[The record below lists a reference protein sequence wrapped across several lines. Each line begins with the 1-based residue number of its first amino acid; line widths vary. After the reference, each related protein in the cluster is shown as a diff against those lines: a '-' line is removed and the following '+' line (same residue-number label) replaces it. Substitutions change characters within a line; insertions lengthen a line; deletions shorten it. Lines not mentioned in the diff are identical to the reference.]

1 MKDNRKLEAFEEN
14 KRLIKRI
21 DESIKKFDENV
32 VIINRLK
39 EELEE
44 YIKEHQDEPKTTSL
58 YHFDDLNEKRDE
70 LYKLTAERF
79 NCLLESKGVNTKLYS
94 LYKYDFANMDIF
106 GDPYLNCT
114 VDGLIESD
122 CMPDMMICLLK
133 IAERVCDAVDYKDFK
148 LVKIRMDE
156 ECKNSDDDSYTFN
169 LTFNSN
175 GNCNDIIQVI
185 FHNVCEAA
193 YEEGEG
199 IFIKNYA
206 KLDIV
211 DTRLSLVILPYYGT
225 SNSKTG
231 LSTFGDNEEL
241 DYDDDKTYDKIA
253 LAMKTNRENLAD
265 KFKLIINNLSV

>member
-1 MKDNRKLEAFEEN
+1 MKDNKKLEDFINTKIGE
-14 KRLIKRI
+14 LG
-21 DESIKKFDENV
+21 KKYFSSFVELVDKY
-32 VIINRLK
+32 K
-39 EELEE
+39 EEINEIVEE
-44 YIKEHQDEPKTTSL
+44 DNKEPEVEDPLNIEDL
-58 YHFDDLNEKRDE
+58 YDIYGE
-70 LYKLTAERF
+70 LSEVTVKRF
-79 NCLLESKGVNTKLYS
+79 NNILKSKGVNTDLYS
-94 LYKYDFANMDIF
+94 LAKFDYKNKNIF
-106 GDPYLNCT
+106 GDPFLNCT